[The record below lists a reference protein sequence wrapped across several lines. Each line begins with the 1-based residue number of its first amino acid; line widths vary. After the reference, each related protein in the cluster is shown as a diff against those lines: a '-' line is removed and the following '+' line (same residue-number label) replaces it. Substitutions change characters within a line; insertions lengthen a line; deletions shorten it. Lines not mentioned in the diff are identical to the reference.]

1 MNSMETKIRWGIVGP
16 GKIAR
21 KFISDLMLVDDA
33 EIAAV
38 ASRSLERAEAFANEY
53 NVQHTFGSYDVLF
66 QSGTVDVV
74 YIATPHNFH
83 KELSVKAL
91 ENGIGVLCEKPMGVN
106 RAEVVEQVNATKQN
120 NAFLMEAMWSRFNPS
135 IKKVKQLVD
144 EGVVGDLKYIHA
156 DFAFYGLDRDLDSRL
171 LNPDLASGSILDIG
185 IYPIFLSYL
194 LLGMPD
200 DIMAT
205 SKFHEN
211 GTELQ
216 TSMIFDYPNTQ
227 AMLYSGFTS
236 NSKME
241 AEISGTDGELF
252 LNPRWHEAD
261 GYTLVKNDESNEVS
275 LPLTGI
281 GYYYEILEVHK
292 CLRENK
298 IESDLWSHQN
308 SLDLSELLDTVRKK
322 CGVSFPFE
330 T

>member
-1 MNSMETKIRWGIVGP
+1 METKIRWGIVGP

-21 KFISDLMLVDDA
+21 KFVEDLQQVEDA
-33 EIAAV
+33 EVTSV
-38 ASRSLERAEAFANEY
+38 ASRSLERAQEFAKEY
-53 NVQHTFGSYDVLF
+53 GAKNAFGSYDELF
-66 QSGTVDVV
+66 ASGTVDVV

-83 KELSVKAL
+83 KDLSVMAL
-91 ENGIGVLCEKPMGVN
+91 ENGIGVLCEKPIGVN
-106 RAEVVEQVNATKQN
+106 REEVVEQVNASKKH

-135 IKKVKQLVD
+135 IQKVKQLVD
-144 EGVVGDLKYIHA
+144 DGVIGDLKYIHA
-156 DFAFYGLDRDLDSRL
+156 DFAFYALDKELDSRL

-194 LLGMPD
+194 FLGMPD
-200 DIMAT
+200 EIMAT
-205 SKFHEN
+205 SKFHKN

-216 TSMIFDYPNTQ
+216 TSMIFDYKDAQ
-227 AMLYSGFTS
+227 SVLYSGLTS
-236 NSKME
+236 HSKME
-241 AEISGTDGELF
+241 AEISGTAGELF

-261 GYTLVKNDESNEVS
+261 GYTLVKDDESNEVS

-281 GYYYEILEVHK
+281 GYYYEIQEVHK
-292 CLRENK
+292 CLKENR
-298 IESDLWSHQN
+298 IESELWSHQN

>member
-1 MNSMETKIRWGIVGP
+1 METKIRWGIVGP

-21 KFISDLMLVDDA
+21 KFVSDLLLVEDA
-33 EIAAV
+33 EVTAV
-38 ASRSLERAEAFANEY
+38 ASRSLERAQAFAKEY
-53 NVQHTFGSYDVLF
+53 DVDHTFGSYDALF

-91 ENGIGVLCEKPMGVN
+91 ENGIGVLCEKPMGIN
-106 RAEVVEQVNATKQN
+106 RAEVVEQVKASKQN

-135 IKKVKQLVD
+135 VKKVKQLVD

-156 DFAFYGLDRDLDSRL
+156 DFAFYGLDKGLDSRL

-194 LLGMPD
+194 LLGMPEE
-200 DIMAT
+200 IMAS

-216 TSMIFDYPNTQ
+216 TSMIFDYKDAQ
-227 AMLYSGFTS
+227 SILYSGLTS
-236 NSKME
+236 DSKME
-241 AEISGTDGELF
+241 AEISGTKGQLF
-252 LNPRWHEAD
+252 LKPRWHEAD
-261 GYTLVKNDESNEVS
+261 EYTLVKEEKTNKFS

-281 GYYYEILEVHK
+281 GYYYEILEVNR
-292 CLRENK
+292 CLQENK

-308 SLDLSELLDTVRKK
+308 SLDLSELLDTVREK

>member
-261 GYTLVKNDESNEVS
+261 GFTLVKGEETNQVD

-292 CLRENK
+292 CLKENK

-308 SLDLSELLDTVRKK
+308 SLDLSELMDTVREK

>member
-1 MNSMETKIRWGIVGP
+1 METKIRWGIVGP

-261 GYTLVKNDESNEVS
+261 GFTLVKGEETNQVD

-292 CLRENK
+292 CLKENK

-308 SLDLSELLDTVRKK
+308 SLDLSELMDTVREK

>member
-1 MNSMETKIRWGIVGP
+1 METKIRWGIVGP

-21 KFISDLMLVDDA
+21 KFVLDLLLVADA
-33 EIAAV
+33 EVTAV
-38 ASRSLERAEAFANEY
+38 ASRSLERAKEFADEY
-53 NVQHTFGSYDVLF
+53 GVQHTFGSYDELF

-83 KELSVKAL
+83 KDLSVKAL

-106 RAEVVEQVNATKQN
+106 RAEVVEQVNASKQH

-135 IKKVKQLVD
+135 IKKIKQLVD
-144 EGVVGDLKYIHA
+144 AGEIGNLKYLHA
-156 DFAFYGLDRDLDSRL
+156 DFAFYALDRDEDSRL
-171 LNPDLASGSILDIG
+171 LNPNLASGTILDIG

-200 DIMAT
+200 TIMAA
-205 SKFHEN
+205 SKIHEN

-216 TSMIFDYPNTQ
+216 TSMIFDYPDAQ

-241 AEISGTDGELF
+241 AEISGTKGEVF

-261 GYTLVKNDESNEVS
+261 GYTLTKEGETDQVD

-292 CLRENK
+292 CLKDNK

-308 SLDLSELLDTVRKK
+308 SLDLSALLDTVREK

-330 T
+330 I

>member
-1 MNSMETKIRWGIVGP
+1 MKYMETKIRWGIVGP

-21 KFISDLMLVDDA
+21 KFASDLLLVDDA
-33 EIAAV
+33 EVTAV
-38 ASRSLERAEAFANEY
+38 ASRSLERAQEFAEEY
-53 NVQHTFGSYDVLF
+53 NVEHTFGSYDALF

-106 RAEVVEQVNATKQN
+106 RAEVVEQVNASKQN

-135 IKKVKQLVD
+135 IRKVKELVD
-144 EGVVGDLKYIHA
+144 EGVVGDLKYVHA
-156 DFAFYGLDRDLDSRL
+156 DFAFYALDKGLVSRL
-171 LNPDLASGSILDIG
+171 LNPHLASGSILDIG

-194 LLGMPD
+194 LLGMPNK
-200 DIMAT
+200 IMAT

-216 TSMIFDYPNTQ
+216 TSMIFDYNGAQ
-227 AMLYSGFTS
+227 SILYSGLTS

-241 AEISGTDGELF
+241 AEITGATGELF
-252 LNPRWHEAD
+252 LKPRWHEARE
-261 GYTLVKNDESNEVS
+261 YTLVRDQETKKFSV
-275 LPLTGI
+275 PLTGI
-281 GYYYEILEVHK
+281 GYYYEILEVNK
-292 CLRENK
+292 CLKENK

-308 SLDLSELLDTVRKK
+308 SLDLSELLDKVREI

>member
-1 MNSMETKIRWGIVGP
+1 METKIRWGIVGP

-21 KFISDLMLVDDA
+21 KFVSDVLLVPDA
-33 EIAAV
+33 EVAAV
-38 ASRSLERAEAFANEY
+38 ASRSLERAKEFANEY
-53 NVQHTFGSYDVLF
+53 DVKHTFGSYDDLF
-66 QSGTVDVV
+66 RSGTVDVV

-83 KELSVKAL
+83 KDLSIKAL

-106 RAEVVEQVNATKQN
+106 RAEVVEQVNASKQN
-120 NAFLMEAMWSRFNPS
+120 NAFLMEALWSRFNPS
-135 IKKVKQLVD
+135 IQKVKQLID
-144 EGVVGDLKYIHA
+144 DGAIGDLKYIHA
-156 DFAFYGLDRDLDSRL
+156 DFAFYGLDKGLDSRL
-171 LNPDLASGSILDIG
+171 LNPSLASGTILDIG

-194 LLGMPD
+194 LLGMPY
-200 DIMAT
+200 DIMAV

-216 TSMIFDYPNTQ
+216 TSMIFDYPNAQ

-241 AEISGTDGELF
+241 AEISGTIGEVF

-261 GYTLVKNDESNEVS
+261 GFTLVKGEETDKVD

-292 CLRENK
+292 CLRESK
-298 IESDLWSHQN
+298 IESDHWSHQN
-308 SLDLSELLDTVRKK
+308 SLDLSELLDTVREK

>member
-1 MNSMETKIRWGIVGP
+1 METKIRWGIVGP

-21 KFISDLMLVDDA
+21 KFVSDLMLVDDA

-53 NVQHTFGSYDVLF
+53 NVQHTFGSYDALF
-66 QSGTVDVV
+66 RSGTVDVV

-106 RAEVVEQVNATKQN
+106 RAEVVEQVDASKQN

-200 DIMAT
+200 DIMAA

-216 TSMIFDYPNTQ
+216 TSMIFDYKEAQ
-227 AMLYSGFTS
+227 SILYSGLTS
-236 NSKME
+236 DSKME
-241 AEISGTDGELF
+241 AEISGSKGQLF
-252 LNPRWHEAD
+252 LKPRWHEAD
-261 GYTLVKNDESNEVS
+261 EYTLAKDDKTNKFS

-308 SLDLSELLDTVRKK
+308 SLDLSELLDKVREKS
-322 CGVSFPFE
+322 GVSFPFE

>member
-1 MNSMETKIRWGIVGP
+1 
-16 GKIAR
+16 
-21 KFISDLMLVDDA
+21 MLVDDA

-38 ASRSLERAEAFANEY
+38 ASRSLERAEAFANDY
-53 NVQHTFGSYDVLF
+53 NVQHTFGSYDALF
-66 QSGTVDVV
+66 RSGTVDVV

-106 RAEVVEQVNATKQN
+106 RAEVMEQVNASKQN

-216 TSMIFDYPNTQ
+216 TSMIFDYKEAQ
-227 AMLYSGFTS
+227 SILYSGLTS
-236 NSKME
+236 DSKME
-241 AEISGTDGELF
+241 AEISGSKGQLF
-252 LNPRWHEAD
+252 LKPRWHEAD
-261 GYTLVKNDESNEVS
+261 EYTLAKDDKTNKFS

-308 SLDLSELLDTVRKK
+308 SLDLSELLDKVREKS
-322 CGVSFPFE
+322 GVSFPFE

>member
-1 MNSMETKIRWGIVGP
+1 METKIRWGIVGP

-21 KFISDLMLVDDA
+21 KFVADLLLVEDA
-33 EIAAV
+33 EVTAV
-38 ASRSLERAEAFANEY
+38 ASRSMERAKEFAETY
-53 NVQHTFGSYDVLF
+53 DVEHTFGSYDELF

-83 KELSVKAL
+83 KDLSIKAM

-106 RAEVVEQVNATKQN
+106 RAEVLAQVSASKSN
-120 NAFLMEAMWSRFNPS
+120 NVFLMEAMWSRFNPS

-144 EGVVGDLKYIHA
+144 DGEVGDLKYLHA
-156 DFAFYGLDRDLDSRL
+156 DFAFYALDRDESSRL
-171 LNPDLASGSILDIG
+171 LNPNLASGTILDIG

-194 LLGMPD
+194 LLGMPEE
-200 DIMAT
+200 IMAT
-205 SKFHEN
+205 SKFHKN

-216 TSMIFDYPNTQ
+216 TSMIFNYEDAQ

-236 NSKME
+236 QSKME
-241 AEISGTDGELF
+241 AEISGSKGQLF
-252 LNPRWHEAD
+252 LKPRWHEAD
-261 GYTLVKNDESNEVS
+261 EYTLVKDEETKKFSV
-275 LPLTGI
+275 PLKGI
-281 GYYYEILEVHK
+281 GYYYEILEVNK

-308 SLDLSELLDTVRKK
+308 SLDLSELLDKVREK
-322 CGVSFPFE
+322 CGVNFPFE

>member
-1 MNSMETKIRWGIVGP
+1 METKIRWGIVGP

-21 KFISDLMLVDDA
+21 KFVSDLLLVDDA
-33 EIAAV
+33 EVTAV
-38 ASRSLERAEAFANEY
+38 ASRSLERAEAFAEEY
-53 NVQHTFGSYDVLF
+53 DVEHTFGSYDALF
-66 QSGTVDVV
+66 RSGTVDVV

-106 RAEVVEQVNATKQN
+106 RAEVVEQVNASIQN
-120 NAFLMEAMWSRFNPS
+120 KVFLMEAMWSRFNPS
-135 IKKVKQLVD
+135 IQKIKQLVD

-156 DFAFYGLDRDLDSRL
+156 DFAFYGLDKGLDSRL

-194 LLGMPD
+194 LLGMPEE
-200 DIMAT
+200 IMAS

-216 TSMIFDYPNTQ
+216 TSMIFDYKDAQ
-227 AMLYSGFTS
+227 SILYSGLTS
-236 NSKME
+236 DSKME
-241 AEISGTDGELF
+241 AEISGTKGQLF

-261 GYTLVKNDESNEVS
+261 GYTLVTDRETNTLD

-281 GYYYEILEVHK
+281 GYYYEILEVNK

>member
-1 MNSMETKIRWGIVGP
+1 METKIRWGIVGP

-21 KFISDLMLVDDA
+21 KFVEDLQLVEDA
-33 EIAAV
+33 EVTSV
-38 ASRSLERAEAFANEY
+38 ASRSLERAQEFAKEY
-53 NVQHTFGSYDVLF
+53 DAINAFGSYDELF
-66 QSGTVDVV
+66 ESGTVDVV

-83 KELSVKAL
+83 KDLSVKAL

-106 RAEVVEQVNATKQN
+106 RSEVVEQVNASKKH

-135 IKKVKQLVD
+135 IQKVKQLVD
-144 EGVVGDLKYIHA
+144 DGVVGDLKYIHA
-156 DFAFYGLDRDLDSRL
+156 DFAFYALDKGLDSRL
-171 LNPDLASGSILDIG
+171 LNPNLASGSILDIG

-200 DIMAT
+200 KIMAA
-205 SKFHEN
+205 SKFHKN

-216 TSMIFDYPNTQ
+216 TSMIFDYKEAQ
-227 AMLYSGFTS
+227 SVLYSGLTS
-236 NSKME
+236 DSKME
-241 AEISGTDGELF
+241 AEISGTAGELF

-261 GYTLVKNDESNEVS
+261 GYTLVKDDESNEVS

-292 CLRENK
+292 CLKENR
-298 IESDLWSHQN
+298 IESELWSHQN